1 MALAN
6 IPLVCVTAP
15 AEAREDRPVSCNR
28 LAGIPLEL
36 GNQGESTPVSR
47 DRTCKPSAA
56 HLNRVLWVRGVG
68 GNVQSNWGRYA
79 PPSVAEGYC
88 VHTSAFKAFADRPQP
103 ISGMGGTKS
112 FEENVGQSIDNGIEA
127 LDEACPQM
135 GTGPQFLKAW
145 QADGI
150 DSPQVVHPNIMTA
163 EPFAATPVSNV
174 SAPDPPRS
182 TARVVEASIA
192 GG

>member
-1 MALAN
+1 MALA
-6 IPLVCVTAP
+6 IISLVCVTAP
-15 AEAREDRPVSCNR
+15 AGAREDRPVSYNW

-36 GNQGESTPVSR
+36 GNQGHSILASR

-56 HLNRVLWVRGVG
+56 HPNRVLWVYGVG
-68 GNVQSNWGRYA
+68 GDVQSNWGTYA

-88 VHTSAFKAFADRPQP
+88 VHTF
-103 ISGMGGTKS
+103 
-112 FEENVGQSIDNGIEA
+112 DNGIEA
-127 LDEACPQM
+127 LGEPCPQM

-145 QADGI
+145 HADGI
-150 DSPQVVHPNIMTA
+150 DSPQVAHPDITTA
-163 EPFAATPVSNV
+163 EPFAATPVSNE

-182 TARVVEASIA
+182 VHVVEASIS